1 MLGWPLAGAVTY
13 LPAPPCHDPR
23 PRTVET
29 CKDID
34 PWWCGCVVPAR
45 SLHTSTTRD
54 VKTDQT
60 LRTTLPVAFR
70 ASNPHTQRGPCCPCT
85 DGSTTGSGIQGQ
97 TGRGTRQAGPAAV
110 TDRSGASGAPKQD
123 CRSRRPCGRGAAAC
137 CGNRARAGNDK
148 GTGKASQTRRQNGT
162 TEEEGHWDMDSGGAA
177 VPGPASHKMEGE
189 RPSTQLTGLKPSQSD
204 HATPASYS
212 SYQAQHRRPRAPA
225 VREGGPAT
233 RACRPGPAPPL
244 RPRERESAARFAD
257 GQP

>member
-1 MLGWPLAGAVTY
+1 MVVWVRGCC
-13 LPAPPCHDPR
+13 LPND
-23 PRTVET
+23 
-29 CKDID
+29 D
-34 PWWCGCVVPAR
+34 PAR
-45 SLHTSTTRD
+45 SLYHTSTTRD

-60 LRTTLPVAFR
+60 LRTPLPANATSVAFR

-162 TEEEGHWDMDSGGAA
+162 STTEEEGHWDMDSGGAA

-189 RPSTQLTGLKPSQSD
+189 RPSTQLTGLKPRLPSQSD

-212 SYQAQHRRPRAPA
+212 SYQAQHR
-225 VREGGPAT
+225 
-233 RACRPGPAPPL
+233 L
-244 RPRERESAARFAD
+244 L
-257 GQP
+257 Q